1 MIDPHLA
8 SLLFVLSVSFGS
20 LLIGYGARMGLL
32 RLRLVPSKQIWLLSK
47 YLKLFSL
54 VVMIPIPVINAF
66 WKFSL
71 PSGPLLAIPLLG
83 ILSWIVG
90 GLSAIV
96 AIKAFRIP
104 PKRAGSVFACGM
116 FTNLTS
122 FGRLIAFVVFGDRG
136 FFLVQL
142 FIVFETLVY
151 YAVGFP
157 LSQQISTGRSGR
169 FRFRFSMLKKQPI
182 TVIPIL
188 YILLGVLLNLGGIA
202 RPRLFDVFSGYL
214 IPASVAVLGLSIG
227 MTLRFSR
234 IGHYRGEVL
243 LITAIKFV
251 AIPLIVIPAGYLL
264 GIHLVMDGTPMK
276 VLIILSFMPVAF
288 TALLPPTLYGFALDL
303 AKSGWIVTTVFMLIV
318 LPAIYWLIL

>member
-1 MIDPHLA
+1 MTDLQLA
-8 SLLFVLSVSFGS
+8 NLLFVLSISFGS
-20 LLIGYGARMGLL
+20 LMIGYGARVGLL
-32 RLRLVPSKQIWLLSK
+32 HFGLAPSERIWILSK
-47 YLKLFSL
+47 YLKFFSL

-71 PSGPLLAIPLLG
+71 PSGSLLAMPLLG

-122 FGRLIAFVVFGDRG
+122 FGRLIAFVMFGDKG

-142 FIVFETLVY
+142 FIVFETFIY

-157 LSQQISTGRSGR
+157 LSQQISTGRSGGFW
-169 FRFRFSMLKKQPI
+169 FRMSMLKKQPI
-182 TVIPIL
+182 TVIPLL
-188 YILLGVLLNLGGIA
+188 YILFGVLLNLGGIA

-234 IGHYRGEVL
+234 IGRYRGEVL
-243 LITAIKFV
+243 LIMAVKFV
-251 AIPLIVIPAGYLL
+251 VIPLVVIPTGYLL
-264 GIHLVMDGTPMK
+264 GMHLIMEGIPMK
-276 VLIILSFMPVAF
+276 VLIMLSFMPVAF
-288 TALLPPTLYGFALDL
+288 TALLPPTLYGFDLDL
-303 AKSGWIVTTVFMLIV
+303 ANSGWIVTTFFMLIV
-318 LPAIYWLIL
+318 LPVLYWLFL